1 MATAANYATL
11 QQTPAS
17 APRAVANPGNHPTLH
32 NEGYP
37 RLAFF
42 LSQHTRYLHLRRFS
56 ALAIRLLLYR
66 QHRLMGLEK
75 DLLHLED
82 RDAQFDPDFLKNFAR
97 IDAEYNTPVIVRE
110 KTQGR
115 LYEKLQNE
123 LKEYEEALLRF
134 NRLAGKGYD
143 AAELRDFQV
152 FLDRNDLLGL
162 DAAIWG
168 SQNDPEGHASDIYQV
183 VDRSSPS
190 TISRFFRD
198 KFVSWAPLALGA
210 IDLVQKTPGHL
221 WMPQFQRAPN

>member
-1 MATAANYATL
+1 L

-123 LKEYEEALLRF
+123 LKEY
-134 NRLAGKGYD
+134 GKQII
-143 AAELRDFQV
+143 AA
-152 FLDRNDLLGL
+152 
-162 DAAIWG
+162 
-168 SQNDPEGHASDIYQV
+168 
-183 VDRSSPS
+183 VDV
-190 TISRFFRD
+190 D
-198 KFVSWAPLALGA
+198 
-210 IDLVQKTPGHL
+210 
-221 WMPQFQRAPN
+221 